1 MQKFVLSIIFMGL
14 LVSCELFESKEDK
27 TQKLVNEEL
36 LAIDWNDVDQY
47 PIYEDCDETAP
58 KEAQQECFQN
68 VITEYF
74 SEALV
79 GLEFQVRND
88 MNDTVYI
95 DFLIDEH
102 GFISVLNVEEKTSV
116 LNEISDFN
124 SKISESLNDL
134 TTVAPALKR
143 GNPVSLRF
151 RLPLVLNTN

>member
-47 PIYEDCDETAP
+47 PLFEDCDETAP
-58 KEAQQECFQN
+58 K
-68 VITEYF
+68 
-74 SEALV
+74 
-79 GLEFQVRND
+79 
-88 MNDTVYI
+88 
-95 DFLIDEH
+95 
-102 GFISVLNVEEKTSV
+102 VEEKTSV

>member
-1 MQKFVLSIIFMGL
+1 MRKLVLLIIFMGL
-14 LVSCELFESKEDK
+14 FVSCELFESKEDK

-47 PIYEDCDETAP
+47 PLFEDCDETAS
-58 KEAQQECFQN
+58 KDAQQECFQN

-74 SEALV
+74 SEALSE
-79 GLEFQVRND
+79 LKFEVRND

-102 GFISVLNVEEKTSV
+102 GFISVLNVEEKTAV

-124 SKISESLNDL
+124 SKISEQLNDL

-151 RLPLVLNTN
+151 RLPLVLNTY

>member
-1 MQKFVLSIIFMGL
+1 MRKLWSITFFLGL
-14 LVSCELFESKEDK
+14 LVSCELFESKEVK

-47 PIYEDCDETAP
+47 PLFEDCDETAD
-58 KEAQQECFQN
+58 KEAQRECFQN
-68 VITEYF
+68 VISEYF
-74 SEALV
+74 AEALA

-88 MNDTVYI
+88 LHDTVYI

-116 LNEISDFN
+116 LNEISNFN
-124 SKISESLNDL
+124 DKISARLNDL

-143 GNPVSLRF
+143 GNPVGLRF

>member
-1 MQKFVLSIIFMGL
+1 MQKFVLLIVFMGL

-36 LAIDWNDVDQY
+36 WAIDWNDVDQY
-47 PIYEDCDETAP
+47 PLFEDCDETAP

-74 SEALV
+74 SEALA
-79 GLEFQVRND
+79 GLQFQVRND

-102 GFISVLNVEEKTSV
+102 GFISVLGVEEKTSV

-124 SKISESLNDL
+124 TKISERLNDL
-134 TTVAPALKR
+134 TTVRPALKR

-151 RLPLVLNTN
+151 RLPLVLNTY

>member
-1 MQKFVLSIIFMGL
+1 MQKFVLLIILMGL
-14 LVSCELFESKEDK
+14 FVSCELFESKEDK

-36 LAIDWNDVDQY
+36 LSIDWNDVDQY
-47 PIYEDCDETAP
+47 PLFEDCDETAS

-68 VITEYF
+68 LITEYF
-74 SEALV
+74 SEALA
-79 GLEFQVRND
+79 GLQFRVWND
-88 MNDTVYI
+88 MNDTVYV

-124 SKISESLNDL
+124 NKVSERLNDL

-151 RLPLVLNTN
+151 RLPLVLNTD

>member
-1 MQKFVLSIIFMGL
+1 MRKFLLISFFVGL
-14 LVSCELFESKEDK
+14 FVSCELFESKEDK
-27 TQKLVNEEL
+27 AQKLVNEEL

-47 PIYEDCDETAP
+47 PHFDNCDETAA
-58 KEAQQECFQN
+58 KEAQKNCFQT
-68 VITEYF
+68 VMMEYF
-74 SEALV
+74 SEALA
-79 GLEFQVRND
+79 GLKFQVNHD

-124 SKISESLNDL
+124 TKISERLNDL

>member
-1 MQKFVLSIIFMGL
+1 MQKYVLLIIFMGS
-14 LVSCELFESKEDK
+14 LVSCELFESKEVK

-47 PIYEDCDETAP
+47 PLFEDCDETAD
-58 KEAQQECFQN
+58 KEAQRECFQN
-68 VITEYF
+68 VMSEYF
-74 SEALV
+74 AEALS

-88 MNDTVYI
+88 LHDTVYI

-116 LNEISDFN
+116 LNEISNFN
-124 SKISESLNDL
+124 TKISARLNDL

-143 GNPVSLRF
+143 GNPVGLRF

>member
-1 MQKFVLSIIFMGL
+1 MRKFLILFFFIGL

-36 LAIDWNDVDQY
+36 LSIDWNDVDQY
-47 PIYEDCDETAP
+47 PHFDNCDETAT
-58 KEAQQECFQN
+58 KDAQKNCFQT
-68 VITEYF
+68 VMIEYF
-74 SEALV
+74 AEALD
-79 GLEFQVRND
+79 GLQFQVDHD

-102 GFISVLNVEEKTSV
+102 GFISVLNVEEKTDV

-124 SKISESLNDL
+124 NKISARLNDL